1 MIDDRDLDGIEDKFD
16 STFNT
21 PEELLEK
28 KGIKRIVT
36 IEADED
42 MLKRLA
48 QTDIPFFA
56 QKNADGYKVLC
67 DERDEERV
75 INAMKPPPNR
85 KVGRGFWQ
93 KTEINCVAQKA
104 KLLLS
109 ILRLSVVCSDLLLF
123 FTQPTLILVT

>member
-1 MIDDRDLDGIEDKFD
+1 MIDDRDLDGIENKFD

-21 PEELLEK
+21 PEELVEK
-28 KGIKRIVT
+28 KGIKRSVT

-56 QKNADGYKVLC
+56 QKNADGYKVMC

-75 INAMKPPPNR
+75 RSAMKPPHR
-85 KVGRGFWQ
+85 KVR
-93 KTEINCVAQKA
+93 
-104 KLLLS
+104 
-109 ILRLSVVCSDLLLF
+109 
-123 FTQPTLILVT
+123 

>member
-67 DERDEERV
+67 DERDEEKVKEAMSDRSEQTRV
-75 INAMKPPPNR
+75 KAQEFDKSGPAARRADPHR
-85 KVGRGFWQ
+85 KVR
-93 KTEINCVAQKA
+93 
-104 KLLLS
+104 
-109 ILRLSVVCSDLLLF
+109 
-123 FTQPTLILVT
+123 

>member
-36 IEADED
+36 IETDED

-48 QTDIPFFA
+48 QTDTPFFA

-67 DERDEERV
+67 DERDEEKVKEAMSDRSEQTRV
-75 INAMKPPPNR
+75 KAQEFDKSGPAARRTTPHR
-85 KVGRGFWQ
+85 KVR
-93 KTEINCVAQKA
+93 
-104 KLLLS
+104 
-109 ILRLSVVCSDLLLF
+109 
-123 FTQPTLILVT
+123 

>member
-1 MIDDRDLDGIEDKFD
+1 MMNDRDMDGIEDKFD

-75 INAMKPPPNR
+75 KEAMSDRSEQTRVKAQEFGKSGPAARRAAPHR
-85 KVGRGFWQ
+85 KAR
-93 KTEINCVAQKA
+93 
-104 KLLLS
+104 
-109 ILRLSVVCSDLLLF
+109 
-123 FTQPTLILVT
+123 

>member
-1 MIDDRDLDGIEDKFD
+1 MMNDRDMDGIEDKFD

-21 PEELLEK
+21 PEKLLEK

-85 KVGRGFWQ
+85 KAR
-93 KTEINCVAQKA
+93 
-104 KLLLS
+104 
-109 ILRLSVVCSDLLLF
+109 
-123 FTQPTLILVT
+123 

>member
-1 MIDDRDLDGIEDKFD
+1 ME
-16 STFNT
+16 STSLFYFSKTWKLLT

-67 DERDEERV
+67 DERDEEKVKEAMSVRSEQTRV
-75 INAMKPPPNR
+75 KAQEFDKSGPAARRTPHR
-85 KVGRGFWQ
+85 KVR
-93 KTEINCVAQKA
+93 
-104 KLLLS
+104 
-109 ILRLSVVCSDLLLF
+109 
-123 FTQPTLILVT
+123 

>member
-1 MIDDRDLDGIEDKFD
+1 MMNDRDMDGIEDKFD

-21 PEELLEK
+21 PEEVLEK
-28 KGIKRIVT
+28 RGIKRIVT

-48 QTDIPFFA
+48 RTDIPFFA

-75 INAMKPPPNR
+75 INAMKPPPYR
-85 KVGRGFWQ
+85 KAR
-93 KTEINCVAQKA
+93 
-104 KLLLS
+104 
-109 ILRLSVVCSDLLLF
+109 
-123 FTQPTLILVT
+123 

>member
-1 MIDDRDLDGIEDKFD
+1 MVNDRDFDGIPDKMD

-21 PEELLEK
+21 PEEVLEK
-28 KGIKRIVT
+28 RGIKRIVT

-85 KVGRGFWQ
+85 KAR
-93 KTEINCVAQKA
+93 
-104 KLLLS
+104 
-109 ILRLSVVCSDLLLF
+109 
-123 FTQPTLILVT
+123 